1 MQICNW
7 RLFSDGDFT
16 RVLWF
21 GMVCARHAIKT
32 RSGAVNLVFERSPP
46 PIQADLK
53 SKTEVPFNS
62 EMEKYEVW
70 FFSRS
75 VQSICH
81 TERIDN
87 LVSVNCSQGA
97 LLDL

>member
-1 MQICNW
+1 MEILLGCY
-7 RLFSDGDFT
+7 
-16 RVLWF
+16 
-21 GMVCARHAIKT
+21 GMVWARHAIKT

-62 EMEKYEVW
+62 EMEKYEAW

-81 TERIDN
+81 AERIDN
-87 LVSVNCSQGA
+87 LVSVNCS
-97 LLDL
+97 